1 MTASGKEKLA
11 FVDLLRG
18 IAILMVLVVH
28 TAIVVPGLDQF
39 QMLLAR
45 YGQMGVQLFFVASA
59 YTLAMSYGKSNRDA
73 DAIRAFYVRRYF
85 RIAPMYYLG
94 VAIYF
99 SLRVIKSLQETG
111 GLDDLHPYS
120 PLNIAANLLFVH
132 GMVPSA
138 NNNIVPGGWSIGTEM
153 LFYLVFPP
161 LFAAASWLR
170 TRLGLRGVL
179 LLLAVFVA
187 LNAIVQ
193 IRVAGSWMVAL
204 PNNSFFY
211 LNLVNQLPVFMFG
224 LLAYFVTVDRVGI
237 LAGRKASLV
246 NGGAFLLLTV
256 VGLLLW
262 RFNGLN
268 WTFVILP
275 VVAGASFYFL
285 LMFART
291 MSFRIRLIERVGQ
304 LSYSIYVVHFL
315 FAWYLAPRVM
325 NRLAIDGAP
334 GTRFLLSFALVLI
347 AAFIVAS
354 LTERFVEA
362 RGIAVGG
369 SLIARLRRS
378 GSVDYAV
385 GR

>member
-18 IAILMVLVVH
+18 IAILMVAAVH
-28 TAIVVPGLDQF
+28 TAIVVPGIDQF
-39 QMLLAR
+39 QMFLAR

-59 YTLAMSYGKSNRDA
+59 YTLAISYGRSNRDA
-73 DAIRAFYVRRYF
+73 DAIKAFYVRRYF

-94 VAIYF
+94 VVLYF
-99 SLRVIKSLQETG
+99 GLRVIKSLQETG
-111 GLDDLHPYS
+111 RLDDLHPYS
-120 PLNIAANLLFVH
+120 PLNVVANVLFVH

-153 LFYLVFPP
+153 LFYLVFPL
-161 LFAAASWLR
+161 LFAAAAGLR
-170 TRLGLRGVL
+170 SRLGLRGVL
-179 LLLAVFVA
+179 LLLAACIA

-193 IRVAGSWMVAL
+193 IRVAGSWMVTL

-224 LLAYFVTVDRVGI
+224 LLAYFATVDRVGI
-237 LAGRKASLV
+237 PAGCKESLV
-246 NGGAFLLLTV
+246 NGAAFVLLTLC
-256 VGLLLW
+256 GLLLW

-285 LMFART
+285 LMFTRT
-291 MSFRIRLIERVGQ
+291 MSVRIRQIERIGQ

-325 NRLAIDGAP
+325 NRLAIDDSPGA
-334 GTRFLLSFALVLI
+334 RFLLSFGLVLVG
-347 AAFIVAS
+347 AFVVAS

-369 SLIARLRRS
+369 SLIARLRR
-378 GSVDYAV
+378 GSAVDYAV

>member
-18 IAILMVLVVH
+18 IAILMVAAVH

-39 QMLLAR
+39 QMFLAR

-59 YTLAMSYGKSNRDA
+59 YTLAMSYGRSNRDA
-73 DAIRAFYVRRYF
+73 DAIKAFYVRRYF

-94 VAIYF
+94 VVLYF
-99 SLRVIKSLQETG
+99 GLRVIKSLQETG

-120 PLNIAANLLFVH
+120 PLNVVANLLFVH

-138 NNNIVPGGWSIGTEM
+138 NNSIVPGGWSIGTEM

-161 LFAAASWLR
+161 LFTVASRLHSK
-170 TRLGLRGVL
+170 LGLPGVQ
-179 LLLAVFVA
+179 LLLAAFVA
-187 LNAIVQ
+187 LNAIAQ
-193 IRVAGSWMVAL
+193 ISIAGSWRVAL
-204 PNNSFFY
+204 PNESFFY
-211 LNLVNQLPVFMFG
+211 LSLINQMPVFMFG
-224 LLAYFVTVDRVGI
+224 LLAYFATVDRDVIPGD
-237 LAGRKASLV
+237 RQESLV
-246 NGGAFLLLTV
+246 NGAGFLLLTI

-268 WTFVILP
+268 WTFVMLP
-275 VVAGASFYFL
+275 VVAGTSFYFL

-291 MSFRIRLIERVGQ
+291 MSFRIRLIERIGQ

-315 FAWYLAPRVM
+315 FAWYVAPRVV
-325 NRLAIDGAP
+325 NRLAIDDSP
-334 GTRFLLSFALVLI
+334 GTRFLLSFGLVLI
-347 AAFIVAS
+347 AAFFVAS
-354 LTERFVEA
+354 LTGRFIEA
-362 RGIAVGG
+362 RGIAIGG
-369 SLIARLRRS
+369 NVIARLRRS
-378 GSVDYAV
+378 RSVDYAV